1 MSNFY
6 VNSVKRKMKFQKL
19 DLQSMQNND
28 EDSLSNVENLSPK
41 DEIRQEESNLR
52 EEAISDLK
60 FKLHDNFSHILTDTN
75 LPNENN
81 ENNEN
86 LNSQEKI
93 NPSEDNIDV
102 RDISIDE
109 GPEFLNEAKINLKQ
123 IENLAGLSTRN
134 DDHKALLEERTKDDL
149 SIFIG
154 ELRTLTEKRSQIKD
168 SLHKVDNELIKL
180 QEKIYKNKKLYE
192 DKIAQLESINEIYSQ
207 SANIVSKIISEDT
220 KYEQL

>member
-75 LPNENN
+75 IPNENH
-81 ENNEN
+81 EN

-93 NPSEDNIDV
+93 NPSEDNIDF
-102 RDISIDE
+102 SIDE
-109 GPEFLNEAKINLKQ
+109 GTEFLNEAKINLKQ

-134 DDHKALLEERTKDDL
+134 DDHKALLEEPTKDNL

-180 QEKIYKNKKLYE
+180 QEKIYKNKKIYE

-220 KYEQL
+220 KYEKL

>member
-75 LPNENN
+75 LPNENH
-81 ENNEN
+81 EN

-102 RDISIDE
+102 SIDE
-109 GPEFLNEAKINLKQ
+109 GTEFLNEAKINLKQ
-123 IENLAGLSTRN
+123 IENLAGLSTGN
-134 DDHKALLEERTKDDL
+134 DDHKALLEEPTKDNL

-168 SLHKVDNELIKL
+168 SLHKVDDELIKL

>member
-75 LPNENN
+75 IPNENHK
-81 ENNEN
+81 N
-86 LNSQEKI
+86 LNYHEST
-93 NPSEDNIDV
+93 NPSEENIDV
-102 RDISIDE
+102 SIDE

-134 DDHKALLEERTKDDL
+134 DDHKALLEEPTKDDL

-207 SANIVSKIISEDT
+207 SANIVSKIISEDK

>member
-75 LPNENN
+75 IPNENHK
-81 ENNEN
+81 N
-86 LNSQEKI
+86 LNYHEST
-93 NPSEDNIDV
+93 NPSEENIDV
-102 RDISIDE
+102 SIDE

-134 DDHKALLEERTKDDL
+134 DDHKALLEEPTKDNL

-180 QEKIYKNKKLYE
+180 QEKIYKNKKIYE

>member
-28 EDSLSNVENLSPK
+28 EDSLSNVQNLSPK

-60 FKLHDNFSHILTDTN
+60 FQLHDNFSHILTDTN
-75 LPNENN
+75 LSNESKS
-81 ENNEN
+81 N
-86 LNSQEKI
+86 LNNQDEV
-93 NPSEDNIDV
+93 NLPDDNH
-102 RDISIDE
+102 DITIDE

-123 IENLAGLSTRN
+123 IENLAGLSANN
-134 DDHKALLEERTKDDL
+134 DVQNALLEEPTKDNL
-149 SIFIG
+149 SFFIS
-154 ELRTLTEKRSQIKD
+154 ELRSLTEKRSQIKD
-168 SLHKVDNELIKL
+168 KLHKVDNELIKL

-192 DKIAQLESINEIYSQ
+192 NKIAELESINEIYSQ

-220 KYEQL
+220 KYE

>member
-75 LPNENN
+75 LPNEK
-81 ENNEN
+81 NEN

-102 RDISIDE
+102 SIDE

-134 DDHKALLEERTKDDL
+134 DDNKALLEEPTKDNL

-180 QEKIYKNKKLYE
+180 QEKIYKNKKIYE

>member
-75 LPNENN
+75 TPNENHK
-81 ENNEN
+81 N
-86 LNSQEKI
+86 LNSQEST
-93 NPSEDNIDV
+93 NPSEENIDV
-102 RDISIDE
+102 SIDE

-134 DDHKALLEERTKDDL
+134 DDHKALLEEPTKDDL

-168 SLHKVDNELIKL
+168 SLHKVDDELIKL
-180 QEKIYKNKKLYE
+180 QEKIYKNKKIYE

-207 SANIVSKIISEDT
+207 SANIVSKIISEDK

>member
-1 MSNFY
+1 
-6 VNSVKRKMKFQKL
+6 MKFQKL

-60 FKLHDNFSHILTDTN
+60 FKLHDNFAHILTDTN
-75 LPNENN
+75 LPNENHK
-81 ENNEN
+81 N
-86 LNSQEKI
+86 LNYHEST

-102 RDISIDE
+102 SIDE

-134 DDHKALLEERTKDDL
+134 DDHKALLEEPTKDNL

-180 QEKIYKNKKLYE
+180 QEKIYKNKKIYE

-207 SANIVSKIISEDT
+207 SANIVSKIISEDK

>member
-28 EDSLSNVENLSPK
+28 EDNLSNVENLSPK
-41 DEIRQEESNLR
+41 DEIRQEEGNLR

-75 LPNENN
+75 IPNENHK
-81 ENNEN
+81 N
-86 LNSQEKI
+86 LNYHEST

-102 RDISIDE
+102 SIDE

-134 DDHKALLEERTKDDL
+134 DDHKALLEEPTKDDL

-168 SLHKVDNELIKL
+168 SLHKVDDELIKL

-207 SANIVSKIISEDT
+207 SANIVSKIISEDK

>member
-28 EDSLSNVENLSPK
+28 EESLSNIEDLSPK

-60 FKLHDNFSHILTDTN
+60 FKLHNNFSHILTDSH
-75 LPNENN
+75 LPNENL
-81 ENNEN
+81 ENINSHEN
-86 LNSQEKI
+86 I
-93 NPSEDNIDV
+93 NPSEDNID
-102 RDISIDE
+102 ISIDE
-109 GPEFLNEAKINLKQ
+109 EPEFLNEAKINLKQ
-123 IENLAGLSTRN
+123 IENLAGLSKRN
-134 DDHKALLEERTKDDL
+134 DNHKALLEEPTKDNI

-154 ELRTLTEKRSQIKD
+154 ELRILTEKRSQIKE
-168 SLHKVDNELIKL
+168 SLNKVDNELIKL
-180 QEKIYKNKKLYE
+180 QEKIYKNKKKYE

-207 SANIVSKIISEDT
+207 SANIVSKIISEDK

>member
-75 LPNENN
+75 LPNENHK
-81 ENNEN
+81 N

-93 NPSEDNIDV
+93 NPSEDNIDG
-102 RDISIDE
+102 SIDE

-134 DDHKALLEERTKDDL
+134 DDHKALLEEPTKDNL

-168 SLHKVDNELIKL
+168 SLHKVDDELIKL
-180 QEKIYKNKKLYE
+180 QEKIYKNKKIYE

>member
-60 FKLHDNFSHILTDTN
+60 FQLHDNFSHILTDTN
-75 LPNENN
+75 LSNESKS
-81 ENNEN
+81 N
-86 LNSQEKI
+86 LNNQDEV
-93 NPSEDNIDV
+93 NLPDDNH
-102 RDISIDE
+102 DITIDE

-123 IENLAGLSTRN
+123 IENLAGLSANN
-134 DDHKALLEERTKDDL
+134 DVQNALLEEPTKDNL
-149 SIFIG
+149 SFFIS
-154 ELRTLTEKRSQIKD
+154 ELRSLTEKRSQIKD
-168 SLHKVDNELIKL
+168 KLHKVDNELIKL

-192 DKIAQLESINEIYSQ
+192 NKIAELESINEIYSQ

-220 KYEQL
+220 KYE

>member
-81 ENNEN
+81 EN

-102 RDISIDE
+102 SIDE

-134 DDHKALLEERTKDDL
+134 DDHKALLEEPTKDNL

-168 SLHKVDNELIKL
+168 SLHKVDDELIKL
-180 QEKIYKNKKLYE
+180 QEKIYKNKKIYE

>member
-19 DLQSMQNND
+19 DLESMQNND
-28 EDSLSNVENLSPK
+28 EGSLSNVEDLSPK

-60 FKLHDNFSHILTDTN
+60 FKLHDNFSHILTETN
-75 LPNENN
+75 LPN

-93 NPSEDNIDV
+93 NPSEDNID
-102 RDISIDE
+102 ISIDE
-109 GPEFLNEAKINLKQ
+109 EPEFLNEAKINLKQ
-123 IENLAGLSTRN
+123 IENLAGLRTRN
-134 DDHKALLEERTKDDL
+134 NNHKALLEEPSRDNL
-149 SIFIG
+149 SFFIG

-180 QEKIYKNKKLYE
+180 QEKIYKNKKKYE

-207 SANIVSKIISEDT
+207 SAKIVSKIISEDK

>member
-75 LPNENN
+75 LPNENH
-81 ENNEN
+81 EN

-93 NPSEDNIDV
+93 NPSEDNVDV
-102 RDISIDE
+102 SIDE

-134 DDHKALLEERTKDDL
+134 DDHKALLEEPTKDNL

-168 SLHKVDNELIKL
+168 SLHKVDDELIKL

>member
-60 FKLHDNFSHILTDTN
+60 FKLHDNFSHILADTN

-81 ENNEN
+81 EN
-86 LNSQEKI
+86 LNSQENI

-102 RDISIDE
+102 SIDE
-109 GPEFLNEAKINLKQ
+109 VPEFLNEAKINLKQ

-134 DDHKALLEERTKDDL
+134 DDHKALLEEPTKDNL

-168 SLHKVDNELIKL
+168 SLHKVDDELIKL
-180 QEKIYKNKKLYE
+180 QEKIYKNKKIYE

-207 SANIVSKIISEDT
+207 SANIVSKIISEDK

>member
-28 EDSLSNVENLSPK
+28 EDSLSNVENLSTK

-81 ENNEN
+81 EN

-102 RDISIDE
+102 SIDE

-134 DDHKALLEERTKDDL
+134 DDYKALLEEPTKDNL

-168 SLHKVDNELIKL
+168 SLHKVDDELIKL

>member
-28 EDSLSNVENLSPK
+28 EDSVSNVENLSPK

-75 LPNENN
+75 IPNENHK
-81 ENNEN
+81 N
-86 LNSQEKI
+86 LNYHEST
-93 NPSEDNIDV
+93 NPSEENIDV
-102 RDISIDE
+102 SIDE

-134 DDHKALLEERTKDDL
+134 DDHKALLEEPTKDNL

-168 SLHKVDNELIKL
+168 SLHKVDDELIKL
-180 QEKIYKNKKLYE
+180 QEKIYKNKKIYE

>member
-28 EDSLSNVENLSPK
+28 EESLSNIEDLSPK

-60 FKLHDNFSHILTDTN
+60 FKLHNNFSHILTDSH
-75 LPNENN
+75 LPNENL
-81 ENNEN
+81 ENI
-86 LNSQEKI
+86 NSQEKI
-93 NPSEDNIDV
+93 NPSEDNID
-102 RDISIDE
+102 ISIDE
-109 GPEFLNEAKINLKQ
+109 EPEFLNEAKINLKQ
-123 IENLAGLSTRN
+123 IENLAGLSKRN
-134 DDHKALLEERTKDDL
+134 DNHKALLEEPTKDNI

-154 ELRTLTEKRSQIKD
+154 ELRILTEKRSQIKE
-168 SLHKVDNELIKL
+168 SLNKVDNELIKL
-180 QEKIYKNKKLYE
+180 QEKIYKNKKKYE

-207 SANIVSKIISEDT
+207 SANIVSKIISEDK

>member
-28 EDSLSNVENLSPK
+28 EDSLSNVQNLSPK
-41 DEIRQEESNLR
+41 DEIRQEENNLR

-60 FKLHDNFSHILTDTN
+60 FQLHDNFSHILTDTN
-75 LPNENN
+75 LSNESKS
-81 ENNEN
+81 N
-86 LNSQEKI
+86 LNNQDEV
-93 NPSEDNIDV
+93 NLPDDNH
-102 RDISIDE
+102 DITIDE

-123 IENLAGLSTRN
+123 IENLAGLSANN
-134 DDHKALLEERTKDDL
+134 DVQNALLEEPTKDNL
-149 SIFIG
+149 SFFIS
-154 ELRTLTEKRSQIKD
+154 ELRSLTEKRSQIKD
-168 SLHKVDNELIKL
+168 RLHKVDNELIKL

-192 DKIAQLESINEIYSQ
+192 NKIAELESINEIYSQ

-220 KYEQL
+220 KYE

>member
-75 LPNENN
+75 IPNENHK
-81 ENNEN
+81 N
-86 LNSQEKI
+86 LNYHEST
-93 NPSEDNIDV
+93 NPSEDNIGV
-102 RDISIDE
+102 SIDE

-123 IENLAGLSTRN
+123 IENLAGLSTRS
-134 DDHKALLEERTKDDL
+134 DDHKVLLEEPTKDNL

-154 ELRTLTEKRSQIKD
+154 ELRTLSEKRSQIKD
-168 SLHKVDNELIKL
+168 SLHKVDDELIKL
-180 QEKIYKNKKLYE
+180 QEKIYKNKKIYE

>member
-28 EDSLSNVENLSPK
+28 EDSVSNVENLSPK

-60 FKLHDNFSHILTDTN
+60 FKLHNNFSHILTDSH
-75 LPNENN
+75 LPNENF
-81 ENNEN
+81 ENI
-86 LNSQEKI
+86 NSQENI
-93 NPSEDNIDV
+93 NPSEDNID
-102 RDISIDE
+102 ISIDE
-109 GPEFLNEAKINLKQ
+109 EPEFLNEAKINLKQ

-134 DDHKALLEERTKDDL
+134 DDHKALLEEPTKDNL

-168 SLHKVDNELIKL
+168 SLHKVDDELIKL
-180 QEKIYKNKKLYE
+180 QEKIYKNKKIYE

>member
-28 EDSLSNVENLSPK
+28 EDSVSNVENLSPK

-60 FKLHDNFSHILTDTN
+60 FKLHDNFSHILTDSN
-75 LPNENN
+75 SPNENHKIN
-81 ENNEN
+81 ENHEN
-86 LNSQEKI
+86 LNSQENI
-93 NPSEDNIDV
+93 NPSADNIDV
-102 RDISIDE
+102 SIDE

-134 DDHKALLEERTKDDL
+134 DDHKALLEEPSKDNL

-180 QEKIYKNKKLYE
+180 QEKIYNNKKIYE

-207 SANIVSKIISEDT
+207 SANIVSKIISEDK

>member
-28 EDSLSNVENLSPK
+28 EDSLSNVQNLSPK

-60 FKLHDNFSHILTDTN
+60 FQLHDNFSHILTDTN
-75 LPNENN
+75 LSNESKS
-81 ENNEN
+81 N
-86 LNSQEKI
+86 LNNQDEV
-93 NPSEDNIDV
+93 NLPDGNH
-102 RDISIDE
+102 DITIDE

-123 IENLAGLSTRN
+123 IENLAGLSANN
-134 DDHKALLEERTKDDL
+134 DVQNALLEEPTKDNL
-149 SIFIG
+149 SFFIS
-154 ELRTLTEKRSQIKD
+154 ELRSLTEKRSQIKD
-168 SLHKVDNELIKL
+168 RLHKVDNELIKL

-192 DKIAQLESINEIYSQ
+192 NKIAELESINEIYSQ

-220 KYEQL
+220 KYE

>member
-28 EDSLSNVENLSPK
+28 EDSVSNVENLSPK

-75 LPNENN
+75 LPNENH
-81 ENNEN
+81 EN
-86 LNSQEKI
+86 LNSQENI
-93 NPSEDNIDV
+93 NPSEDNVDV
-102 RDISIDE
+102 SIDE

-134 DDHKALLEERTKDDL
+134 DDHKALLEEPTKDNL

-168 SLHKVDNELIKL
+168 SLHKVDDELIKL
-180 QEKIYKNKKLYE
+180 QEKIYKNKKIYE

>member
-28 EDSLSNVENLSPK
+28 EDSLSNIENLYPK
-41 DEIRQEESNLR
+41 DEIRKEESNLR

-60 FKLHDNFSHILTDTN
+60 FKLHDNFSHILKDSN
-75 LPNENN
+75 LSNENQ
-81 ENNEN
+81 N
-86 LNSQEKI
+86 LNSQESI
-93 NPSEDNIDV
+93 NPSEENIDV
-102 RDISIDE
+102 SIDE

-134 DDHKALLEERTKDDL
+134 DDHKALLEEPTKDDL

-168 SLHKVDNELIKL
+168 SLHKVDDELIKL

-207 SANIVSKIISEDT
+207 SANIVSKILSEDT

>member
-28 EDSLSNVENLSPK
+28 EDSVSNVENLSPK

-75 LPNENN
+75 IPNENHK
-81 ENNEN
+81 N
-86 LNSQEKI
+86 LNYHEST
-93 NPSEDNIDV
+93 NPSEENIDV
-102 RDISIDE
+102 SIDE

-134 DDHKALLEERTKDDL
+134 DDHKALLEEPTKDNL

-168 SLHKVDNELIKL
+168 SLHKVDDELIKL
-180 QEKIYKNKKLYE
+180 QEKIYKNKKIYE

-207 SANIVSKIISEDT
+207 SANIVSKIISEDK

>member
-41 DEIRQEESNLR
+41 YEIRQEESNLR

-75 LPNENN
+75 IPNENHK
-81 ENNEN
+81 N
-86 LNSQEKI
+86 LNYHEST
-93 NPSEDNIDV
+93 NPSEENIDV
-102 RDISIDE
+102 SIDE

-134 DDHKALLEERTKDDL
+134 DDHKALLEEPTKDDL

-207 SANIVSKIISEDT
+207 SANIVSKIISEDK

>member
-75 LPNENN
+75 LPNENHK
-81 ENNEN
+81 N
-86 LNSQEKI
+86 LNYHEST
-93 NPSEDNIDV
+93 NPSEENI
-102 RDISIDE
+102 DISIDE

-123 IENLAGLSTRN
+123 IENLAGLNTGN
-134 DDHKALLEERTKDDL
+134 DDHKALLEEPTKDNL

-168 SLHKVDNELIKL
+168 SLHKVDDELIKL
-180 QEKIYKNKKLYE
+180 QEKIYKNKKIYE

-207 SANIVSKIISEDT
+207 SANIVSKIISEDK

>member
-75 LPNENN
+75 LPNENH
-81 ENNEN
+81 EN

-93 NPSEDNIDV
+93 NPSEDNIDG
-102 RDISIDE
+102 SIDE

-134 DDHKALLEERTKDDL
+134 DDHKALLEEPTKDNL

-154 ELRTLTEKRSQIKD
+154 ELRKLTEKRSQIKD
-168 SLHKVDNELIKL
+168 SLHKVDDELIKL
-180 QEKIYKNKKLYE
+180 QEKIYKNKKIYE

>member
-28 EDSLSNVENLSPK
+28 EDSVSNVENLSPK

-60 FKLHDNFSHILTDTN
+60 FKLHDNFAHILTDTN
-75 LPNENN
+75 LPNENH
-81 ENNEN
+81 EN
-86 LNSQEKI
+86 LISQENI
-93 NPSEDNIDV
+93 NPPEDNMDV
-102 RDISIDE
+102 SIDE

-134 DDHKALLEERTKDDL
+134 DDHKALLEEPTKDNL

-168 SLHKVDNELIKL
+168 SLHKVDDELIKL
-180 QEKIYKNKKLYE
+180 QEKIYKNKKIYE

>member
-28 EDSLSNVENLSPK
+28 EDSVSNVENLSPK

-75 LPNENN
+75 IPNENHK
-81 ENNEN
+81 N
-86 LNSQEKI
+86 LNYHEST
-93 NPSEDNIDV
+93 NPSEENIDV
-102 RDISIDE
+102 SIDE

-134 DDHKALLEERTKDDL
+134 DDHKALLEEPTKDDL

-207 SANIVSKIISEDT
+207 SANIVSKIISDDT

>member
-28 EDSLSNVENLSPK
+28 EDSVSNVENLSPK

-75 LPNENN
+75 LPNENH
-81 ENNEN
+81 EN

-93 NPSEDNIDV
+93 NPSEDNVDV
-102 RDISIDE
+102 SIDE

-134 DDHKALLEERTKDDL
+134 DDHKALLEEPTKDNL

-168 SLHKVDNELIKL
+168 SLHKVDDELIKL
-180 QEKIYKNKKLYE
+180 QEKIYKHKKIYE

>member
-28 EDSLSNVENLSPK
+28 KDSLSNVENLSPK

-75 LPNENN
+75 LPNENH
-81 ENNEN
+81 EN
-86 LNSQEKI
+86 LNSQENI

-102 RDISIDE
+102 SIDE
-109 GPEFLNEAKINLKQ
+109 EPEFLNEAKINLKQ

-134 DDHKALLEERTKDDL
+134 DDHKTLLEEPTKDNL

-168 SLHKVDNELIKL
+168 SLHKVDDELIKL

>member
-28 EDSLSNVENLSPK
+28 EDSVSNVENLSPK

-75 LPNENN
+75 IPNENH
-81 ENNEN
+81 EN

-102 RDISIDE
+102 SIDE

-134 DDHKALLEERTKDDL
+134 DDHKALLEEPTKDNL

-168 SLHKVDNELIKL
+168 SLHKVDDELIKL
-180 QEKIYKNKKLYE
+180 QEKIYKNKKIYE

>member
-1 MSNFY
+1 
-6 VNSVKRKMKFQKL
+6 MKFQKL

-60 FKLHDNFSHILTDTN
+60 FKLHDNFAHILTETN

-81 ENNEN
+81 ENLNTKEN
-86 LNSQEKI
+86 I
-93 NPSEDNIDV
+93 NPSEDNIDF
-102 RDISIDE
+102 SIDE

-134 DDHKALLEERTKDDL
+134 DDHKALLEEPTKDNL

-168 SLHKVDNELIKL
+168 SLHKVDDELIKL
-180 QEKIYKNKKLYE
+180 QEKIYKNKKIYE

-207 SANIVSKIISEDT
+207 SANIVSKIISEDK
-220 KYEQL
+220 KYEKL